1 LFIGRVLE
9 QLLAQVVSERIR
21 HEFGEV
27 TVGFSEDHISV
38 SGFSIFQLLLEV
50 STTVLVLAEVEELA
64 LEIFNSNTSES
75 VD

>member
-1 LFIGRVLE
+1 
-9 QLLAQVVSERIR
+9 
-21 HEFGEV
+21 
-27 TVGFSEDHISV
+27 V

-50 STTVLVLAEVEELA
+50 STAMLVLAEVEELA